1 MSQREVS
8 VSEPIHVSDSN
19 FEQTVLKAQ
28 APAVVDFWA
37 PWCGPCRMVAPLL
50 DRLAREYTGKLVVA
64 KINTDE
70 DVKWAEYYRVQG
82 IPTILFISNGRVM
95 HQQVGAVSY
104 ESLKKMVDHLIEN
117 GQAATS
123 AEGK

>member
-1 MSQREVS
+1 M
-8 VSEPIHVSDSN
+8 SEPIHVSDSN